1 MRTRSKSKCNELHAR
16 RRAAERFGLNISQR
30 QYEEMNRICSR
41 GDYVCFL
48 ERQSNTR
55 SKAVIM
61 YREEYIPVIYD
72 RNRKQVI
79 TVLSLN
85 MLTEKETETLNN
97 AIEYK
102 QLKQQ

>member
-1 MRTRSKSKCNELHAR
+1 
-16 RRAAERFGLNISQR
+16 
-30 QYEEMNRICSR
+30 
-41 GDYVCFL
+41 
-48 ERQSNTR
+48 
-55 SKAVIM
+55 M